1 MALEGVG
8 VAGVFSVGSALGAGA
23 ASDEELGPVDEEG
36 TPAESCEGRPNFTI
50 SGVSGATLLFS
61 KS

>member
-1 MALEGVG
+1 MGA
-8 VAGVFSVGSALGAGA
+8 AGDFNVGSTPGTGA
-23 ASDEELGPVDEEG
+23 ASDEELGPVDEER
-36 TPAESCEGRPNFTI
+36 TPAGSCEGRPNFKI